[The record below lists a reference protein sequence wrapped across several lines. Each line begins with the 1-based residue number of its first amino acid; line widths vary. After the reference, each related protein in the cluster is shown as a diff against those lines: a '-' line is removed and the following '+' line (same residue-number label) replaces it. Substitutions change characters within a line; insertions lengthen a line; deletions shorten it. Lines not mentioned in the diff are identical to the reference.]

1 MARRSGTR
9 DAQSVAVIG
18 LGRFGRALA
27 IELVDSGTE
36 VLGIDTDEDIV
47 QSLNGVL
54 THVVRA
60 DSTREEALEQLGIDG
75 FDRVVIAIGSD
86 IQASILTASLL
97 KRRGTVEIWAK
108 AISEQH
114 GLILEQI
121 GIPHVVY
128 PEADMGR
135 RVAHLVRGAMLDYV
149 QLDDDLVVAVTRV
162 PGEVTG
168 GAVGKL
174 QLHERYGVGVIRVK
188 RDGHWAPVA
197 PDTALQSGDTIVVV
211 GPQKQT
217 ERFCSLSSVS

>member
-1 MARRSGTR
+1 MARRNATR

-27 IELVDSGTE
+27 IELVDSGAE

-60 DSTREEALEQLGIDG
+60 DSTREAALEQLGIDS

-121 GIPHVVY
+121 GISHVVY

-135 RVAHLVRGAMLDYV
+135 RVAHLVRGSMLDYV
-149 QLDDDLVVAVTRV
+149 RLDDDLVVAVTQV
-162 PGEVTG
+162 PGEATG
-168 GAVGKL
+168 GAIGEL
-174 QLHERYGVGVIRVK
+174 QLHEKHGVGVIRVK
-188 RDGHWAPVA
+188 RDGRWMPVA
-197 PDTALQSGDTIVVV
+197 PDTALVSGETIVVI
-211 GPQKQT
+211 GPEKQT
-217 ERFCSLSSVS
+217 ERFCSLSPAV

>member
-60 DSTREEALEQLGIDG
+60 DSTREAALEQLGIDS

-121 GIPHVVY
+121 GISHVVY

-135 RVAHLVRGAMLDYV
+135 RVAHLVRGSMLDYV
-149 QLDDDLVVAVTRV
+149 QLDDDLVVAVTQV
-162 PGEVTG
+162 PGEATG
-168 GAVGKL
+168 GAIGKL
-174 QLHERYGVGVIRVK
+174 QLHEKHGVGVIRV
-188 RDGHWAPVA
+188 RRAGHWTPVG
-197 PDTALQSGDTIVVV
+197 PDTALNSGETIVVI
-211 GPQKQT
+211 GPEKQT
-217 ERFCSLSSVS
+217 ERFCSLSSGA